1 MVYHSTCALL
11 DHPPDIY
18 VYEYIDAKLGNPTG
32 VHAVDID
39 GKEKVTVTGI
49 VDPEVLIR
57 QLQQIGEKAEL
68 LATKDENTQPQKEDF
83 KSRAGGSGEKK
94 TCVLK
99 GKVIVTGNVDP
110 AILIKKL
117 RKVRKVAELL
127 PTTEENIQ
135 PHKEDSDEEK
145 KKKKANTNEEQ
156 KEGGG
161 GDEERVETRNEGGG
175 EQSTTYRME
184 QRQNDKAGGDSWP
197 PSPPHYEVEW
207 PFWANFSDDHPTI
220 CLIM

>member
-1 MVYHSTCALL
+1 
-11 DHPPDIY
+11 
-18 VYEYIDAKLGNPTG
+18 
-32 VHAVDID
+32 
-39 GKEKVTVTGI
+39 
-49 VDPEVLIR
+49 
-57 QLQQIGEKAEL
+57 
-68 LATKDENTQPQKEDF
+68 
-83 KSRAGGSGEKK
+83 GSGGTKLPVEEKK

-99 GKVIVTGNVDP
+99 VRLCCVGCQKKIRKALLKIDGVRAIDLDVKEGKVIVTGNVDP

-145 KKKKANTNEEQ
+145 KKTKKTKN
-156 KEGGG
+156 